1 MSGPQGMCPLPY
13 RKVSPNMIT
22 LELAKCSGCSRC
34 EVNCSFFHSG
44 KIGRSGARIK
54 VVKVEDI
61 GIDYPLVC
69 QQCSERYCTK
79 CPEKAIE
86 LGPLGQIIVSPTLCT
101 ACGTCELLCPI
112 GAIELYEEIPLVCD
126 LCGGD
131 PRCVKACTLDAIHY
145 EADVSGAVNLKEFKK
160 TSRRLGPEEKR
171 LRYVMTLS
179 QGLRDSWIAER
190 RG

>member
-1 MSGPQGMCPLPY
+1 
-13 RKVSPNMIT
+13 MIA

-54 VVKVEDI
+54 VVKVEEI

-69 QQCSERYCTK
+69 QQCTERYCTK
-79 CPEKAIE
+79 CPEKAIQV
-86 LGPLGQIIVSPTLCT
+86 GPLGQVIVSPTLCT
-101 ACGTCELLCPI
+101 VCGTCEILCPV

-145 EADVSGAVNLKEFKK
+145 ESDLIGAVSLKEFKK
-160 TSRRLGPEEKR
+160 ESRGLSPEEKR
-171 LRYVMTLS
+171 LRYAMTLS
-179 QGLRDSWIAER
+179 RELRDSWSAER

>member
-1 MSGPQGMCPLPY
+1 
-13 RKVSPNMIT
+13 MIT
-22 LELAKCSGCSRC
+22 LELARCSGCSRC

-54 VVKVEDI
+54 VVKVEEI

-79 CPEKAIE
+79 CPEKAIQI
-86 LGPLGQIIVSPTLCT
+86 GPLGQVIVSPTLCT
-101 ACGTCELLCPI
+101 ACGTCEILCPI

-145 EADVSGAVNLKEFKK
+145 ESDLTDAVSLKEFKK
-160 TSRRLGPEEKR
+160 SSRRLSPEEKR
-171 LRYVMTLS
+171 LRYAMTLS
-179 QGLRDSWIAER
+179 RELRDSWSAKR

>member
-1 MSGPQGMCPLPY
+1 
-13 RKVSPNMIT
+13 MIT
-22 LELAKCSGCSRC
+22 LDLAKCSGCCRC

-54 VVKVEDI
+54 VVKIEQI

-79 CPEKAIE
+79 CPENAIQI
-86 LGPLGQIIVSPTLCT
+86 GSLGQVITSPTLCT
-101 ACGTCELLCPI
+101 ACGTCEILCPI
-112 GAIELYEEIPLVCD
+112 GAIELQEEIPLVCD

-131 PRCVKACTLDAIHY
+131 PRCVKACTLEAICY
-145 EADVSGAVNLKEFKK
+145 APDVAGAVSLKEFKK
-160 TSRRLGPEEKR
+160 ASRGLSPEEKR
-171 LRYVMTLS
+171 LNYAMTLS
-179 QGLRDSWIAER
+179 RELRVRWTAER